1 LEAARQVTER
11 DPLTPPAALSGRRPA
26 RPWRTALR
34 LLVLTVFLAFIA
46 VLLARQWGH
55 VRPLLGQL
63 SLASIGIAAVAV
75 VGGIFATFL
84 SWRAVLADL
93 GAPLPLAGAMRVFF
107 LGQLGKYLPGSIWPA
122 LAQMELGRDY
132 RVPQRTSGG
141 AVMVMLLL
149 AVGVGL
155 TVAIPTL
162 PLLGPDTIERYWWL
176 LAVLPVAIVVAT
188 PPVLNRLI
196 GIALRLSRRP
206 PLPTRVSLRGIL
218 WATGWSLV
226 SWLLYGVHV
235 WVLARQLGATGGLLL
250 LVQSTGAFAGAWC
263 VGFLLVMAPAG
274 AGVREA
280 TLILLLSSVLSAPQ
294 ATVVSVVSRL
304 LLILGDLTWG
314 GAAVLAER
322 RRRPDSPPEAIP
334 DAQHQRH

>member
-1 LEAARQVTER
+1 VL
-11 DPLTPPAALSGRRPA
+11 AL
-26 RPWRTALR
+26 
-34 LLVLTVFLAFIA
+34 FLAFIA
-46 VLLARQWGH
+46 VLLGRQWGQ

-63 SLASIGIAAVAV
+63 SLLSVAMAAVAV
-75 VGGIFATFL
+75 LGGIFAAFL

-132 RVPQRTSGG
+132 RVPQRTSGA
-141 AVMVMLLL
+141 AVMVTLLL

-155 TVAIPTL
+155 AVAIPTL
-162 PLLGPDTIERYWWL
+162 PLLGPDAIERYWWT

-196 GIALRLSRRP
+196 GIALRLARRP
-206 PLPTRVSLRGIL
+206 PLPTPLSLRGIL
-218 WATGWSLV
+218 WGTGWSLV
-226 SWLLYGVHV
+226 SWLLYGVHI

-263 VGFLLVMAPAG
+263 IGFLLVVAPAG
-274 AGVREA
+274 AGAREA

-294 ATVVSVVSRL
+294 ATVVSIVSRL
-304 LLILGDLTWG
+304 LSILGDLAWG

-322 RRRPDSPPEAIP
+322 RRRPDSAPAAVP
-334 DAQHQRH
+334 DAQRQRR